1 VVTRLLD
8 WIKTHKLSTVLLLFV
23 AYFLVRYFLGVT
35 IMPMQSATLNRQV
48 SPSMTVESMPY
59 GTTDMDMK
67 ASAVG
72 SIGFPAPD
80 SYAPTPQIT
89 DRLVIQNS
97 YLSLLVENVV
107 ETRKKVIDHAVAN
120 GGYMVNAETNNPQD
134 APTGTITIRIPS
146 DKLESTL
153 DTLRGWSIKVVS
165 ENLVGT
171 DVTDQYVDVEA
182 RIETLE
188 KTKAAMEDIL
198 SQATVISD
206 LTNITRELI
215 SIQSQIDALKGR
227 QQSLEENA
235 KLAKITIYL
244 STDEI
249 ALPYAPSETFR
260 PQVIFKL
267 AIRSLITHLRALGS
281 MGIWFAVYA
290 VVWVP
295 VLLILY
301 LLNKRFQKRG

>member
-1 VVTRLLD
+1 
-8 WIKTHKLSTVLLLFV
+8 
-23 AYFLVRYFLGVT
+23 
-35 IMPMQSATLNRQV
+35 MQSATLNRQV